1 MSSGEAHVRRRP
13 AWLFQAALCGAMCVA
28 PAACHRGSAGSGAPS
43 TSTTAS
49 AAPAASGVVGALS
62 PELAARVLARVGD
75 RTITL
80 ADYAAVLEGMDR
92 LERARYQTPER
103 RKQLLD
109 ELIDVELLAR
119 EAERRGLADRPET
132 QELVRQILRDE
143 VFAGLRDK
151 QPPLEDIPAVDVR
164 AYYDAHRADFKE
176 PERRRISHI
185 VVKDAAQAERLVAE
199 ARSATAKQWGELVRK
214 NSLDKPAPEIPDE
227 LAGDLGLVTPPAFG
241 KTDNGRVP
249 EPLRAAAFEIEQPGQ
264 VLGHAVQATG
274 GFHVL
279 RLTAKNDARDRS
291 LEEADRTIRVLI
303 AQENLHRAEADL
315 ERDLKSRV
323 PVKIDEAA
331 LAKVVVPAA
340 RGHE

>member
-1 MSSGEAHVRRRP
+1 MSSGEVRVRRPP
-13 AWLFQAALCGAMCVA
+13 AWLLRLLFCTACVA
-28 PAACHRGSAGSGAPS
+28 PSGCHRDTGVAGTLPP
-43 TSTTAS
+43 TAS
-49 AAPAASGVVGALS
+49 ASATAVSSRAPVTLS
-62 PELAARVLARVGD
+62 PELSARVLARVGD

-80 ADYAAVLEGMDR
+80 GDYAAVLAGMDR

-119 EAERRGLADRPET
+119 EAERKGLAERPET

-143 VFAGLRDK
+143 VFAELRDK
-151 QPPLEDIPAVDVR
+151 QPPLAQIPAADVR

-185 VVKDAAQAERLVAE
+185 VVKDKALAERLIGE
-199 ARSATAKQWGELVRK
+199 ARGATPKAWGGLVKK
-214 NSLDKPAPEIPDE
+214 NSLDKPAPDMPEE
-227 LAGDLGLVTPPAFG
+227 LAGDLGLVTPPSFG
-241 KTDNGRVP
+241 KNDNARVP
-249 EPLRAAAFEIEQPGQ
+249 EPVRAAAFQIEEPGQ
-264 VLGHAVQATG
+264 VLGNPVEAAG
-274 GFHVL
+274 GFHIV

-315 ERDLKSRV
+315 EKDLRSRI

-331 LAKVVVPAA
+331 LAKVSVPAPKA
-340 RGHE
+340 QP